1 MVVDLRLIGT
11 FTLCGVLLSLG
22 LLVVARD
29 PRALVN
35 RLFAFSMVTIIGWI
49 GSISLYLSTRD
60 SDPNIFL
67 GRLGFASA
75 TAIPFSL
82 LWMFESLQDNPTLRA
97 RRTLSW
103 AALVCS
109 TFVVLS
115 LTPLIVA
122 GSAASSTGRN
132 FIYGP
137 LHPLFGAYFL
147 TCFVIAIYRLSK
159 QLRSAS
165 GMRKLQLR
173 YLLLGILL
181 GGAGGTTTNLVVPL
195 VWGTS
200 RYSLLGPYFTLIMA
214 GFAAHAIIRYR
225 LLDIRVVIK
234 SGVVYA
240 SGIAVAVSLFVSITS
255 LLRLVT
261 GDRTDSISLT
271 AALAIAVV
279 TAVLFQPLNTSLQ
292 TLLNRYLYR
301 RRYDFQRTVRDTSR
315 GLSTILD
322 PTELLHFLVNS
333 IEGILKVER
342 ACVYLR
348 SDPRG
353 GTLSIVAASGQWALD
368 RSPSISEHNA
378 LPAYLRREKRACVR
392 DDVVSSHDTI
402 ALAAKREL
410 RQLDGEA
417 ALPLVEDGV
426 VTGFLLVGPKL
437 SGDPYFAEDL
447 DLVSTLVNQATIA
460 LKNAQLY
467 REVVIANE
475 YIENILSTME
485 SGVIAVAADG
495 TVTLFNAAA
504 EEMTH
509 LQAASLKGK
518 SIEML
523 PPSLADALRQAA
535 RGGEAQTQIEM
546 VIDGQDGQLVP
557 IISSSSTLKD
567 RSGSL
572 LGAVAVFS
580 NLSRVKELERE
591 KRRVERL
598 ASIGALASGIAHE
611 IKNPLVAIKTFAELL
626 PERFSDEEFH
636 NDFAK
641 VVVREIDRID
651 ALVARLRGLTPTAQ
665 RMVALDITVPI
676 QETLALLRA
685 QLEQARIVA
694 TTSLHSPL
702 PMIAGNADQLKQLF
716 LNVFVN
722 AIEAMS
728 TGGRLDV
735 RLVTQRALGSEVVI
749 AEIEDTG
756 GGIPASVLSKIFD
769 PFVTTKERGSGLGLS
784 ICRVIADAH
793 RASIYATNSASGR
806 GAVVVVEF
814 PVLTRESIA
823 TSNGIDLGQMSPQ
836 VDRSTLSL

>member
-1 MVVDLRLIGT
+1 MVVDLRLLGT
-11 FTLCGVLLSLG
+11 LTLCAILLSLG

-49 GSISLYLSTRD
+49 GSISLYLSTKD

-75 TAIPFSL
+75 AAIPFSL
-82 LWMFESLQDNPTLRA
+82 LWMFESLQDVPALRA

-103 AALVCS
+103 GALVCG
-109 TFVVLS
+109 TFVALS
-115 LTPLIVA
+115 LTPLVVA
-122 GSAASSTGRN
+122 GSAESSSGRN

-137 LHPLFGAYFL
+137 LHPLFGVYFL
-147 TCFVIAIYRLSK
+147 SCFVLAIYRLSI

-181 GGAGGTTTNLVVPL
+181 GGAGGTTTNLVIPL

-234 SGVVYA
+234 TGVVYA
-240 SGIAVAVSLFVSITS
+240 SGIAVAVSLFAGITS
-255 LLRLVT
+255 LLRFVT
-261 GDRTDSISLT
+261 GDRADNISL
-271 AALAIAVV
+271 AAAVAIAVV

-292 TLLNRYLYR
+292 NLLNRYLYR

-315 GLSTILD
+315 HLSTILD
-322 PTELLHFLVNS
+322 PSELLRFLVNS

-348 SDPRG
+348 SDTG
-353 GTLSIVAASGQWALD
+353 DTLSIVAASGQWALD
-368 RSPSISEHNA
+368 RSPSLSEQNA
-378 LPAYLRREKRACVR
+378 LPAFLRRERRACVR
-392 DDVVSSHDTI
+392 DDVVSSGDRV

-417 ALPLVEDGV
+417 AIPLVEDKGV
-426 VTGFLLVGPKL
+426 SGFLLVGPKL
-437 SGDPYFAEDL
+437 SGDPYFTEDL

-467 REVVIANE
+467 RQVVIANE

-485 SGVIAVAADG
+485 SGVIAVEADG
-495 TVTLFNAAA
+495 TVALFNSAA

-509 LQAASLKGK
+509 LSATSLKGK
-518 SIEML
+518 SLDLL
-523 PPSLADALRQAA
+523 PASLADALRQAA
-535 RGGEAQTQIEM
+535 GGEAQTQIEM
-546 VIDGQDGQLVP
+546 VINDLDGQLVP

-567 RSGSL
+567 RSGAL

-591 KRRVERL
+591 KRRAERL

-636 NDFAK
+636 TDFAK

-651 ALVARLRGLTPTAQ
+651 ALVARLRGLTPTVQ
-665 RMVALDITVPI
+665 RMVALDVTVPI

-685 QLEQARIVA
+685 QLEQTHIVA
-694 TTSLHSPL
+694 ATSLQSPL
-702 PMIAGNADQLKQLF
+702 PLVAGNVDQLKQLF

-728 TGGRLDV
+728 SGGRIDIRVLA
-735 RLVTQRALGSEVVI
+735 QRALGSEVVI
-749 AEIEDTG
+749 VEIEDTG
-756 GGIPASVLSKIFD
+756 GGIPPSVVSKLFD

-784 ICRVIADAH
+784 ICRGIADAH
-793 RASIYATNSASGR
+793 RATIYATNSASGR

-814 PVLTRESIA
+814 PALIREAASV
-823 TSNGIDLGQMSPQ
+823 SNGVDLDQASLRADAPTF
-836 VDRSTLSL
+836 TL

>member
-1 MVVDLRLIGT
+1 MVVDLRLLGT
-11 FTLCGVLLSLG
+11 LTLCAILLSLG

-49 GSISLYLSTRD
+49 GSISLYLSTKD

-75 TAIPFSL
+75 AAIPFSL
-82 LWMFESLQDNPTLRA
+82 LWMFESLQDVPALRA

-103 AALVCS
+103 GALVCG
-109 TFVVLS
+109 TFVALS
-115 LTPLIVA
+115 LTPLVVA
-122 GSAASSTGRN
+122 GSAESSSGRN

-137 LHPLFGAYFL
+137 LHPLFGVYFL
-147 TCFVIAIYRLSK
+147 SCFVLAIYRLSI

-181 GGAGGTTTNLVVPL
+181 GGAGGTTTNLVIPL

-234 SGVVYA
+234 TGVVYA
-240 SGIAVAVSLFVSITS
+240 SGIAVAVSLFAGITS
-255 LLRLVT
+255 LLRFVT
-261 GDRTDSISLT
+261 GDRADNISL
-271 AALAIAVV
+271 AAAVAIAVV

-292 TLLNRYLYR
+292 NLLNRYLYR

-315 GLSTILD
+315 HLSTILD
-322 PTELLHFLVNS
+322 PSELLRFLVNS

-348 SDPRG
+348 SDTG
-353 GTLSIVAASGQWALD
+353 DTLSIVAASGQWALD
-368 RSPSISEHNA
+368 RSPSLSEQNA
-378 LPAYLRREKRACVR
+378 LPAFLRRERRACVR
-392 DDVVSSHDTI
+392 DDVVSSGDRV

-417 ALPLVEDGV
+417 AIPLVEDKGV
-426 VTGFLLVGPKL
+426 SGFLLVGPKL
-437 SGDPYFAEDL
+437 SGDPYFTEDL

-467 REVVIANE
+467 RQVVIANE

-485 SGVIAVAADG
+485 SGVIAVEADG
-495 TVTLFNAAA
+495 TVALFNSAA

-509 LQAASLKGK
+509 LSATSLKGK
-518 SIEML
+518 SLDLL
-523 PPSLADALRQAA
+523 PASLADALRQAA
-535 RGGEAQTQIEM
+535 GGEAQTQIEM
-546 VIDGQDGQLVP
+546 VINDLDGQLVP

-567 RSGSL
+567 RSGAL

-591 KRRVERL
+591 KHRAERL

-636 NDFAK
+636 TDFAK

-651 ALVARLRGLTPTAQ
+651 ALVARLRGLTPTVQ
-665 RMVALDITVPI
+665 RMVALDVTVPI

-685 QLEQARIVA
+685 QLEQTHIVA
-694 TTSLHSPL
+694 ATSLQSPL
-702 PMIAGNADQLKQLF
+702 PLVAGNVDQLKQLF

-728 TGGRLDV
+728 SGGRIDIRVLA
-735 RLVTQRALGSEVVI
+735 QRALGSEVVI
-749 AEIEDTG
+749 VEIEDTG
-756 GGIPASVLSKIFD
+756 GGIPPSVVSKLFD

-784 ICRVIADAH
+784 ICRGIADAH
-793 RASIYATNSASGR
+793 RATIYATNSASGR

-814 PVLTRESIA
+814 PALIREAASV
-823 TSNGIDLGQMSPQ
+823 SNGVDLDQASLRADAPTF
-836 VDRSTLSL
+836 TL

>member
-11 FTLCGVLLSLG
+11 LTLCAVLFSLG
-22 LLVVARD
+22 LVVVARD

-35 RLFAFSMVTIIGWI
+35 RLFALSMVTIIGWI

-60 SDPNIFL
+60 VDPNILL

-75 TAIPFSL
+75 SAIPFSL
-82 LWMFESLQDNPTLRA
+82 LWMFESLQDDPALRA
-97 RRTLSW
+97 RRTLAW
-103 AALVCS
+103 GAALCGV
-109 TFVVLS
+109 FVTLS

-122 GSAASSTGRN
+122 GSADSSSGRN

-147 TCFVIAIYRLSK
+147 TGFVLAIYRLSR

-181 GGAGGTTTNLVVPL
+181 GGAGGITTNLIIPL

-240 SGIAVAVSLFVSITS
+240 SGIAVAVSLFVGITS
-255 LLRLVT
+255 LLRTLT
-261 GDRTDSISLT
+261 GDRTDSVSLT
-271 AALAIAVV
+271 AAVVIAII

-292 TLLNRYLYR
+292 NLLNRYLYR

-315 GLSTILD
+315 HLSTILD

-333 IEGILKVER
+333 IERILKVER

-348 SDPRG
+348 SDSG
-353 GTLSIVAASGQWALD
+353 DTLSIVAASGQWALD
-368 RSPSISEHNA
+368 RSLAISEQSA
-378 LPAYLRREKRACVR
+378 LPTFLRRERRACVR
-392 DDVVSSHDTI
+392 DDVVSSRDRI

-417 ALPLVEDGV
+417 ALPLVEDNTV
-426 VTGFLLVGPKL
+426 SGFLLVGPKL
-437 SGDPYFAEDL
+437 SGDPYFPEDL
-447 DLVSTLVNQATIA
+447 DLVSTLASQATIA

-467 REVVIANE
+467 KQVVIANE

-495 TVTLFNAAA
+495 AVTLFNAAA
-504 EEMTH
+504 EQMTH
-509 LQAASLKGK
+509 LKAVDLKGK
-518 SIEML
+518 SADLL

-535 RGGEAQTQIEM
+535 SGEAQAQIEM
-546 VIDGQDGQLVP
+546 AINDLEGQLVP

-567 RSGSL
+567 RTGAL

-580 NLSRVKELERE
+580 DLSRVKELERE
-591 KRRVERL
+591 KRRAERL

-636 NDFAK
+636 TDFAK

-651 ALVARLRGLTPTAQ
+651 ALVARLRGLTPTVQ
-665 RMVALDITVPI
+665 RMVALDVTVPI

-685 QLEQARIVA
+685 QLEQARIVT
-694 TTSLHSPL
+694 TTSLQSPL
-702 PMIAGNADQLKQLF
+702 PSVAGNIDQLKQLF

-728 TGGRLDV
+728 SGGRLEIRV
-735 RLVTQRALGSEVVI
+735 LAQRALGSEVVI

-756 GGIPASVLSKIFD
+756 GGISPNVMSKIFD

-784 ICRVIADAH
+784 ICRGIADAH
-793 RASIYATNSASGR
+793 RATIYATNSASGR

-814 PVLTRESIA
+814 PALTRESA
-823 TSNGIDLGQMSPQ
+823 TPNGDG
-836 VDRSTLSL
+836 LS

>member
-11 FTLCGVLLSLG
+11 LTLCAVLLSLG

-49 GSISLYLSTRD
+49 GSISLYLSTKD
-60 SDPNIFL
+60 SDPNILL

-75 TAIPFSL
+75 AAIPFSL
-82 LWMFESLQDNPTLRA
+82 LWMFESLQDVPTLRA

-103 AALVCS
+103 GALVCGA
-109 TFVVLS
+109 FVALS

-122 GSAASSTGRN
+122 GSAASSSGRN

-137 LHPLFGAYFL
+137 LHPLFGVYFL
-147 TCFVIAIYRLSK
+147 TCFVLAIYRLSI

-234 SGVVYA
+234 SGVVYV
-240 SGIAVAVSLFVSITS
+240 SGIAVAVSLFIGTTS
-255 LLRLVT
+255 LLRFVT
-261 GDRTDSISLT
+261 GDRTDNISL
-271 AALAIAVV
+271 AAAVAIAVV

-292 TLLNRYLYR
+292 NLLNRYLYR

-315 GLSTILD
+315 HLSTILD
-322 PTELLHFLVNS
+322 PSELLRFLVNS

-348 SDPRG
+348 SDTG

-368 RSPSISEHNA
+368 RSPSVSELNA
-378 LPAYLRREKRACVR
+378 LPTFLRRERRACVR
-392 DDVVSSHDTI
+392 DDVVSSRDRI

-417 ALPLVEDGV
+417 AIPLVDDKGV
-426 VTGFLLVGPKL
+426 SGFLLVGPKL
-437 SGDPYFAEDL
+437 SGDPYFTEDL

-467 REVVIANE
+467 RQVVIANE

-495 TVTLFNAAA
+495 TVALFNSAA

-509 LQAASLKGK
+509 LRATSLRGK
-518 SIEML
+518 SLDLL
-523 PPSLADALRQAA
+523 PGSLADALRQAA
-535 RGGEAQTQIEM
+535 GGEAQTQIEM
-546 VIDGQDGQLVP
+546 VINDLDGQLVP

-567 RSGSL
+567 RSGAL

-591 KRRVERL
+591 KRRAERL

-626 PERFSDEEFH
+626 PDRFSDEEFH
-636 NDFAK
+636 TDFAK

-651 ALVARLRGLTPTAQ
+651 ALVARLRGLTPTVQ
-665 RMVALDITVPI
+665 RMVALDVTVPI
-676 QETLALLRA
+676 QETLALLRG
-685 QLEQARIVA
+685 QLEQTHIVA
-694 TTSLHSPL
+694 ATSLQSPL
-702 PMIAGNADQLKQLF
+702 PLVAGNVDQLKQLF

-728 TGGRLDV
+728 AGGRIDIRVLA
-735 RLVTQRALGSEVVI
+735 QRALGSEVVI
-749 AEIEDTG
+749 VEIEDTG
-756 GGIPASVLSKIFD
+756 GGIPPSVVSKLFD

-784 ICRVIADAH
+784 ICRGIADAH
-793 RASIYATNSASGR
+793 RATIYATNSASGR

-814 PVLTRESIA
+814 PALIREA
-823 TSNGIDLGQMSPQ
+823 TTAANGVDLGQASSRADTPTF
-836 VDRSTLSL
+836 TL

>member
-1 MVVDLRLIGT
+1 MVVDLRLLGT
-11 FTLCGVLLSLG
+11 LTLCAILLSLG

-49 GSISLYLSTRD
+49 GSISLYLSTKD

-75 TAIPFSL
+75 AAIPFSL
-82 LWMFESLQDNPTLRA
+82 LWMFESLQDVPALRA

-103 AALVCS
+103 GALVCG
-109 TFVVLS
+109 TFVALS
-115 LTPLIVA
+115 LTPLVVA
-122 GSAASSTGRN
+122 GSAESSSGRN

-137 LHPLFGAYFL
+137 LHPLFGVYFL
-147 TCFVIAIYRLSK
+147 SCFVLAIYRLSI

-181 GGAGGTTTNLVVPL
+181 GGAGGTTTNLVIPL

-234 SGVVYA
+234 TGVVYA
-240 SGIAVAVSLFVSITS
+240 SGIAVAVSLFAGITS
-255 LLRLVT
+255 LLRFVT
-261 GDRTDSISLT
+261 GDRADNISL
-271 AALAIAVV
+271 AAAVAIAVV

-292 TLLNRYLYR
+292 NLLNRYLYR

-315 GLSTILD
+315 HLSTILD
-322 PTELLHFLVNS
+322 PSELLRFLVNS

-348 SDPRG
+348 SDTG
-353 GTLSIVAASGQWALD
+353 DTLSIVAASGQWALD
-368 RSPSISEHNA
+368 RSPSVSEQNA
-378 LPAYLRREKRACVR
+378 LPTFLRRERRACVR
-392 DDVVSSHDTI
+392 DDVVSSRDRV

-417 ALPLVEDGV
+417 AIPLVEDKGV
-426 VTGFLLVGPKL
+426 SGFLLVGPKL
-437 SGDPYFAEDL
+437 SGDPYFTEDL

-467 REVVIANE
+467 RQVVIANE

-485 SGVIAVAADG
+485 SGVIAVEADG
-495 TVTLFNAAA
+495 TVALFNSAA

-509 LQAASLKGK
+509 LRATSLKGK
-518 SIEML
+518 SLDLL
-523 PPSLADALRQAA
+523 PASLADALRQAA
-535 RGGEAQTQIEM
+535 GGEAQTQIEM
-546 VIDGQDGQLVP
+546 VINDLDGQLVP

-567 RSGSL
+567 RSGAL

-591 KRRVERL
+591 KRRAERL

-636 NDFAK
+636 TDFAK

-651 ALVARLRGLTPTAQ
+651 ALVARLRGLTPTVQ
-665 RMVALDITVPI
+665 RMVALDVTVPI

-685 QLEQARIVA
+685 QLEQTHIVA
-694 TTSLHSPL
+694 ATSLQSPL
-702 PMIAGNADQLKQLF
+702 PLVAGNVDQLKQLF

-728 TGGRLDV
+728 SGGRIDIRVLA
-735 RLVTQRALGSEVVI
+735 QRALGSEVVI
-749 AEIEDTG
+749 VEIEDTG
-756 GGIPASVLSKIFD
+756 GGIPPSVVSKLFD

-784 ICRVIADAH
+784 ICRGIADAH
-793 RASIYATNSASGR
+793 RATIYATNSASGR

-814 PVLTRESIA
+814 PALIREAASV
-823 TSNGIDLGQMSPQ
+823 SNGVDLGQASPRA
-836 VDRSTLSL
+836 DAPTFTL

>member
-1 MVVDLRLIGT
+1 MVVDLRLLGT
-11 FTLCGVLLSLG
+11 LTLCAILLSLG

-49 GSISLYLSTRD
+49 GSISLYLSTKD

-75 TAIPFSL
+75 AAIPFSL
-82 LWMFESLQDNPTLRA
+82 LWMFESLQDVPALRA

-103 AALVCS
+103 GALVCG
-109 TFVVLS
+109 TFVALS
-115 LTPLIVA
+115 LTPLVVA
-122 GSAASSTGRN
+122 GSAESSSGRN

-137 LHPLFGAYFL
+137 LHPLFGVYFL
-147 TCFVIAIYRLSK
+147 SCFVLAIYRLSI

-181 GGAGGTTTNLVVPL
+181 GGAGGTTTNLVIPL

-234 SGVVYA
+234 TGVVYA
-240 SGIAVAVSLFVSITS
+240 SGIAVAVSLFAGITS
-255 LLRLVT
+255 LLRFVT
-261 GDRTDSISLT
+261 GDRADNISL
-271 AALAIAVV
+271 AAAVAIAVV

-292 TLLNRYLYR
+292 NLLNRYLYR

-315 GLSTILD
+315 HLSTILD
-322 PTELLHFLVNS
+322 PSELLRFLVNS

-348 SDPRG
+348 SDTG
-353 GTLSIVAASGQWALD
+353 DTLSIVAASGQWALD
-368 RSPSISEHNA
+368 RSPSVSEQNA
-378 LPAYLRREKRACVR
+378 LPTFLRRERRACVR
-392 DDVVSSHDTI
+392 DDVVSSRDRV

-417 ALPLVEDGV
+417 AIPLVEDKGV
-426 VTGFLLVGPKL
+426 SGFLLVGPKL
-437 SGDPYFAEDL
+437 SGDPYFTEDL

-467 REVVIANE
+467 RQVVIANE

-485 SGVIAVAADG
+485 SGVIAVEADG
-495 TVTLFNAAA
+495 TVALFNSAA

-509 LQAASLKGK
+509 LRATSLKGK
-518 SIEML
+518 SLDLL
-523 PPSLADALRQAA
+523 PASLADALRQAA
-535 RGGEAQTQIEM
+535 GGEAQTQIEM
-546 VIDGQDGQLVP
+546 VINDLDGQLVP

-567 RSGSL
+567 RSGAL

-591 KRRVERL
+591 KRRAERL

-636 NDFAK
+636 TDFAK

-651 ALVARLRGLTPTAQ
+651 ALVARLRGLTPTVQ
-665 RMVALDITVPI
+665 RMVALDVTVPI

-685 QLEQARIVA
+685 QLEQTHIVA
-694 TTSLHSPL
+694 ATSLQSPL
-702 PMIAGNADQLKQLF
+702 PLVAGNVDQLKQLF

-728 TGGRLDV
+728 SGGRIDIRVLA
-735 RLVTQRALGSEVVI
+735 QRALGSEVVI
-749 AEIEDTG
+749 VEIEDTG
-756 GGIPASVLSKIFD
+756 GGIPPSVVSKLFD

-784 ICRVIADAH
+784 ICRGIADAH
-793 RASIYATNSASGR
+793 RATIYATNSASGR

-814 PVLTRESIA
+814 PALIREAASV
-823 TSNGIDLGQMSPQ
+823 SNGVDLDQASLRADAPTF
-836 VDRSTLSL
+836 TL

>member
-1 MVVDLRLIGT
+1 MVVDLRLLGT
-11 FTLCGVLLSLG
+11 FTLCAILLSLG

-49 GSISLYLSTRD
+49 GSISLYLSTKD

-75 TAIPFSL
+75 AAIPFSL
-82 LWMFESLQDNPTLRA
+82 LWMFESLQDVPALRA

-103 AALVCS
+103 GALVCG
-109 TFVVLS
+109 TFVALS
-115 LTPLIVA
+115 LTPLVVA
-122 GSAASSTGRN
+122 GSAESSSGRN

-137 LHPLFGAYFL
+137 LHPLFGVYFL
-147 TCFVIAIYRLSK
+147 SCFVLAIYRLSI

-181 GGAGGTTTNLVVPL
+181 GGAGGTTTNLVIPL

-234 SGVVYA
+234 TGVVYA
-240 SGIAVAVSLFVSITS
+240 SGIAVAVSLFAGITS
-255 LLRLVT
+255 LLRFVT
-261 GDRTDSISLT
+261 GDRADNISL
-271 AALAIAVV
+271 AAAVAIAVV

-292 TLLNRYLYR
+292 NLLNRYLYR

-315 GLSTILD
+315 HLSTILD
-322 PTELLHFLVNS
+322 PSELLRFLVNS

-348 SDPRG
+348 SDTG
-353 GTLSIVAASGQWALD
+353 DTLSIVAASGQWALD
-368 RSPSISEHNA
+368 RSPSVSEQNA
-378 LPAYLRREKRACVR
+378 LPTFLRRERRACVR
-392 DDVVSSHDTI
+392 DDVVSSRDRV

-417 ALPLVEDGV
+417 AIPLVEDKGV
-426 VTGFLLVGPKL
+426 SGFLLVGPKL
-437 SGDPYFAEDL
+437 SGDPYFTEDL

-467 REVVIANE
+467 RQVVIANE

-485 SGVIAVAADG
+485 SGVIAVEADG
-495 TVTLFNAAA
+495 TVALFNSAA

-509 LQAASLKGK
+509 LRATSLKGK
-518 SIEML
+518 SLDLL
-523 PPSLADALRQAA
+523 PASLADALRQAA
-535 RGGEAQTQIEM
+535 GGEAQTQIEM
-546 VIDGQDGQLVP
+546 VINDLDGQLVP

-567 RSGSL
+567 RSGAL

-591 KRRVERL
+591 KRRAERL

-636 NDFAK
+636 TDFAK

-651 ALVARLRGLTPTAQ
+651 ALVARLRGLTPTVQ
-665 RMVALDITVPI
+665 RMVALDVTVPI

-685 QLEQARIVA
+685 QLEQTHIVA
-694 TTSLHSPL
+694 ATSLQSPL
-702 PMIAGNADQLKQLF
+702 PLVAGNVDQLKQLF

-728 TGGRLDV
+728 SGGRIDIRVLA
-735 RLVTQRALGSEVVI
+735 QRALGSEVVI
-749 AEIEDTG
+749 VEIEDTG
-756 GGIPASVLSKIFD
+756 GGIPPNVVSKLFD

-784 ICRVIADAH
+784 ICRGIADAH
-793 RASIYATNSASGR
+793 RATIYATNSASGR

-814 PVLTRESIA
+814 PALIREAASV
-823 TSNGIDLGQMSPQ
+823 SNGVDLGQASPRA
-836 VDRSTLSL
+836 DAPTFTL